1 MRKMSKT
8 CNYIDTTEL
17 NHEELRKLIESDLKK
32 DLHMHTQYSDGA
44 LTPKEVIDMRVAEG
58 YELLAITDH
67 DGIGGSVAGFPY
79 AKEIGIPFIYGIEF
93 DSEDPLGKDIHMLG
107 YGFDPEDEAFLD
119 KLIEVLTCR
128 NERNERYRKALNRM
142 GYDITPEEVKSVNK
156 GRYVGKPTF
165 ATILVN
171 KGVVSSIPEAFS
183 TIFREPE
190 LKSIEKVTLPS
201 EEVVQ
206 VIHDAGGLAV
216 MAHPMEQ
223 RKRDESFADFEP
235 RMYRIIDRMMEY
247 GIDGIECFH
256 PSASEMQS
264 GLLVSYAEK
273 HGMMI
278 TRGSDFHSL
287 EGKRDFERY
296 HRP

>member
-1 MRKMSKT
+1 MLKT

-32 DLHMHTQYSDGA
+32 DLHMHTLYSDGA

-79 AKEIGIPFIYGIEF
+79 AKEIGLPFIYGIEF

-107 YGFDPEDEAFLD
+107 YGFDPEDDAFLD

-128 NERNERYRKALNRM
+128 NERNERYRKALNKM

-190 LKSIEKVTLPS
+190 LKTIEKVTLPS

-206 VIHDAGGLAV
+206 VIHAAGGLAV

-223 RKRDESFADFEP
+223 RRMGESLEDFKP
-235 RMYRIIDRMMEY
+235 RMFTILDKMREY
-247 GIDGIECFH
+247 GIDGIECMH
-256 PSASEMQS
+256 PSANEEMSELLMEYADKY
-264 GLLVSYAEK
+264 GLI
-273 HGMMI
+273 I
-278 TRGSDFHSL
+278 TEGSDIHSVTH
-287 EGKRDFERY
+287 KRDYSRY
-296 HRP
+296 YRP